1 MTGESDTHLPDPNIP
16 AQILTDTLSEIQRQ
30 NAEQLTLMKKQLRL
44 FRFLSLFLAI
54 ALVLLA
60 VVLGSTFN
68 KVNRTI
74 EHIETVTADLARADW
89 TGMVENINTLVESS
103 QESLGQATAKIDSID
118 IETLNQSIQDLS
130 TVIGPIARL
139 FGG

>member
-1 MTGESDTHLPDPNIP
+1 
-16 AQILTDTLSEIQRQ
+16 LSEIQRQ
-30 NAEQLTLMKKQLRL
+30 TAEQLTLMTKQLRL
-44 FRFLSLFLAI
+44 FRFQSLFLAI

-118 IETLNQSIQDLS
+118 IEPLNQSIQDLS
-130 TVIGPIARL
+130 TVIGPIARR

>member
-1 MTGESDTHLPDPNIP
+1 MDENLESNTLAKAL
-16 AQILTDTLSEIQRQ
+16 AQIQDQNERQ
-30 NAEQLTLMKKQLRL
+30 LDLMKKQLLLYRL
-44 FRFLSLFLAI
+44 VALLLVAVVMV
-54 ALVLLA
+54 LVLG
-60 VVLGSTFN
+60 LGTTY
-68 KVNRTI
+68 VRINRTI
-74 EHIETVTADLARADW
+74 EHVETVTADLARADW

>member
-1 MTGESDTHLPDPNIP
+1 MISISDLHLADIME
-16 AQILTDTLSEIQRQ
+16 TD
-30 NAEQLTLMKKQLRL
+30 
-44 FRFLSLFLAI
+44 
-54 ALVLLA
+54 VL
-60 VVLGSTFN
+60 
-68 KVNRTI
+68 
-74 EHIETVTADLARADW
+74 TVTPDCRL
-89 TGMVENINTLVESS
+89 TGMVENINILVESS

>member
-1 MTGESDTHLPDPNIP
+1 MTAEPDIHLPDPNVP
-16 AQILTDTLSEIQRQ
+16 VQILTDTLSEIQRQ
-30 NAEQLTLMKKQLRL
+30 NAEQLKLMKKQLRL

-54 ALVLLA
+54 ALVVLA
-60 VVLGSTFN
+60 VVLGSTFK

>member
-1 MTGESDTHLPDPNIP
+1 MAEQETHLSD
-16 AQILTDTLSEIQRQ
+16 ATILTERLREISRQ

-44 FRFLSLFLAI
+44 VRILALILVI
-54 ALVLLA
+54 ALVVLA
-60 VVLGSTFN
+60 MALGSTVN

-74 EHIETVTADLARADW
+74 EHIETVSADLAKADW

-103 QESLGQATAKIDSID
+103 QASLGQATAKIDSID

>member
-1 MTGESDTHLPDPNIP
+1 MADPETQPLDTNVLV
-16 AQILTDTLSEIQRQ
+16 QTLGEIQRQ
-30 NAEQLTLMKKQLRL
+30 NAEQLHVMKKQLRL
-44 FRFLSLFLAI
+44 LRILALFLAI
-54 ALVLLA
+54 ALMVLA
-60 VVLGSTFN
+60 VALGSTFK
-68 KVNRTI
+68 KVNCTI
-74 EHIETVTADLARADW
+74 EHIETVTADLAKADW

-118 IETLNQSIQDLS
+118 IDTLNQSIQDLS

>member
-1 MTGESDTHLPDPNIP
+1 MADPDTHLPDISFL
-16 AQILTDTLSEIQRQ
+16 AQALGEIQNQ
-30 NAEQLTLMKKQLRL
+30 NAEQLKLMKKQLQL
-44 FRFLSLFLAI
+44 FRILALVLAI
-54 ALVLLA
+54 ALVVLA
-60 VVLGSTFN
+60 VSLGSTFN

-74 EHIETVTADLARADW
+74 EHIETVTADLAEADW

-103 QESLGQATAKIDSID
+103 QKSLGQATAKIDSID

>member
-1 MTGESDTHLPDPNIP
+1 MTDPDTHLPDTSVL
-16 AQILTDTLSEIQRQ
+16 AQALSELQNQ
-30 NAEQLTLMKKQLRL
+30 NAEQLKLMKKQLQL
-44 FRFLSLFLAI
+44 FRFLALFLAI
-54 ALVLLA
+54 ALAVLA
-60 VVLGSTFN
+60 VFLGSTFN

-74 EHIETVTADLARADW
+74 EHIETVTADLAKADW
-89 TGMVENINTLVESS
+89 TGMVENINILVESS

-118 IETLNQSIQDLS
+118 IETLNQSIQDLN

>member
-1 MTGESDTHLPDPNIP
+1 MTAKPDIHLPDPNIP

>member
-1 MTGESDTHLPDPNIP
+1 MAEQETHLSD
-16 AQILTDTLSEIQRQ
+16 ATILTEPLREISRQ

-44 FRFLSLFLAI
+44 VRILALILVI
-54 ALVLLA
+54 ALVVLA
-60 VVLGSTFN
+60 MALGSTVN

-74 EHIETVTADLARADW
+74 EHIETVSADLAKADW

-103 QESLGQATAKIDSID
+103 QASLGQATAKIDSID

>member
-1 MTGESDTHLPDPNIP
+1 MTAEPDIHLPDPNVP
-16 AQILTDTLSEIQRQ
+16 VQILTDTLSEIQRQ
-30 NAEQLTLMKKQLRL
+30 NAEQLKLMKKQLRL

>member
-1 MTGESDTHLPDPNIP
+1 MTAEPDIHLPDPNVP
-16 AQILTDTLSEIQRQ
+16 VQILTDTLSEIQRQ

>member
-1 MTGESDTHLPDPNIP
+1 MTAEPDIHLPDPNVP
-16 AQILTDTLSEIQRQ
+16 VQILTDTLSEIQRQ
-30 NAEQLTLMKKQLRL
+30 NAEQLKLMKKQLRL

-54 ALVLLA
+54 ALVVLA
-60 VVLGSTFN
+60 VVLGSTFK

-103 QESLGQATAKIDSID
+103 QESLGQATAKIDNID